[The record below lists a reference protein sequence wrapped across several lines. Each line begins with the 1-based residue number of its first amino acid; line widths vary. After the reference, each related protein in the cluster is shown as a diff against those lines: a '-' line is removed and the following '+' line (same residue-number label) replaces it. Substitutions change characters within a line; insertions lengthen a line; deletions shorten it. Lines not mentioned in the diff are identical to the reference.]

1 MKVLVT
7 GGTGFVGSHLV
18 PELLRR
24 GITCRLLTRS
34 IASVR
39 HRFPGEV
46 EFCEGDVTRAETLE
60 GVAQGVT
67 HVIHMAAEGH
77 VTAMSDEA
85 LRSFVNVNVRGT
97 DNLLRACSGYGILR
111 FVHFSSTA
119 AMGRINKAGR
129 IDERDT
135 PQPATPYQQSKLA
148 SERAARETGRH
159 LGIPVVILR
168 PCMIYGPGGKGEFY
182 KFCRLMAKGMFP
194 RVGLGAN
201 LTPLVHVRDVV
212 QSAMLALEKGLP
224 DSVYLVASERSL
236 PMAEMRRLILKHWG
250 GRAMYPYV
258 PLWAMLAFAWG
269 FEQLGQITGKA
280 PLVTRRNVLSTVA
293 SREFSIEKAQKEL
306 GYQPTVPFDQGIGE
320 TVAWYREV
328 AV

>member
-7 GGTGFVGSHLV
+7 GGTGFVGSYLV
-18 PELLRR
+18 PELLRH
-24 GITCRLLTRS
+24 GMTCRLLTRS
-34 IASVR
+34 ISSAED
-39 HRFPGEV
+39 RFPGEID
-46 EFCEGDVTRAETLE
+46 FFEGDVTQAETLK
-60 GVAQGVT
+60 GVAKGVT

-97 DNLLRACSGYGILR
+97 ENLLRACSGHGIKR

-148 SERAARETGRH
+148 SERAAQETGRQVD
-159 LGIPVVILR
+159 IPVVILR
-168 PCMIYGPGGKGEFY
+168 PCMIYGPGGKGEFH

-194 RVGLGAN
+194 RVGLGPN

-212 QSAMLALEKGLP
+212 QSAVLALEKGLP
-224 DSVYLVASERSL
+224 GSVYLVASERSL
-236 PMAEMRRLILKHWG
+236 PMAEMRQLILKHWG
-250 GRAMYPYV
+250 GRAIYPYI
-258 PLWAMLAFAWG
+258 PLWIMLALAWG
-269 FEQLGQITGKA
+269 FERLGQVTGKA
-280 PLVTRRNVLSTVA
+280 PMVTRRNVFSTVA
-293 SREFSIEKAQKEL
+293 SREFSIDKAKSEI
-306 GYQPTVPFDQGIGE
+306 GYQPLVPFDEGIGE
-320 TVAWYREV
+320 TVAWFRKE
-328 AV
+328 AG